1 RVVGPAMQVQ
11 GLAFLLAAFARLAA
25 TLVLIGNK
33 APRLPRI
40 QSRAADGPKPALSA
54 ALKMRRRTFDAFDA
68 SLILGRTARR
78 RHREGVANRAA
89 AGTLAVGPTPCV
101 TLNRTRARSAA
112 AYARKGNGWAGK
124 CRPWTCDHGGGGRP
138 CGPTQA
144 PPLCSNRT
152 PAPHPAAPIRGRLS
166 HPRNAGD

>member
-1 RVVGPAMQVQ
+1 ARAAVSPPKFPPSTSTFLRPITATSLTSAGSPTRHVQDTYGGIGVARVAGPAMQVQ

-68 SLILGRTARR
+68 SLILGRTSRR
-78 RHREGVANRAA
+78 RDREVVTNRAP

-112 AYARKGNGWAGK
+112 AY
-124 CRPWTCDHGGGGRP
+124 
-138 CGPTQA
+138 
-144 PPLCSNRT
+144 
-152 PAPHPAAPIRGRLS
+152 
-166 HPRNAGD
+166 